1 MSLGLTLAKA
11 FEGAALGTL
20 GAAKERDKRVKEE
33 TDKRDILFQKALAY
47 AEKDKDKYNAAKE
60 SARKRF
66 DLATA
71 ELSTMIG
78 DPNERRVVAA
88 NMAKQFSDTGSLQKA
103 LDNYSANIKQDDTP
117 FEGLDFANVNM
128 EAFKHMSDTDVAAAL
143 VSPSL
148 LPKGVDSYYK
158 PSAFKDE
165 SILFGGLGQPQSLKA
180 QQEQYASLAE
190 ASGLNITAS
199 AGEIPLVSLSAPSVP
214 YRDIGFD
221 KRLFEA
227 VSKLKRAEKGK
238 DKEAIARAT
247 EEYNIAYKDL
257 EEYKRRTSTKTGGQA
272 SLKYTSQFISTELRK
287 AGNEPAFT
295 YRLDPT
301 MSKFFTII
309 KDTKS
314 GDDPEIKLMSQRE
327 AAYRFYIKGLS
338 GNQDDTLI
346 ATKGVTDYLDP
357 TTISNAVRI
366 RGRSRKS
373 FTKMIEGIKSEGKII
388 AKNSDAYNNL
398 LPSQKGLVD
407 AYYSSEDRK
416 AAANVFSERLADI
429 LVQGYFVPENFLIMP
444 KSQDATPQFKSLVKD
459 ILLQK

>member
-11 FEGAALGTL
+11 FEGAAVGAL
-20 GAAKERDKRVKEE
+20 GAARKRDEEIKENVDKN
-33 TDKRDILFQKALAY
+33 DILFQKALVY
-47 AEKDKDKYNAAKE
+47 AEKDRDKYNAAKE

-66 DLATA
+66 DLANA

-78 DPNERRVVAA
+78 DSNERRAVAA

-103 LDNYSANIKQDDTP
+103 LDNYSDNIKQGDTP

-128 EAFKHMSDTDVAAAL
+128 EAFKNMSDTDVAAAL

-165 SILFGGLGQPQSLKA
+165 SILFGGSGQPQALKA
-180 QQEQYASLAE
+180 QEEQNASLAK

-199 AGEIPLVSLSAPSVP
+199 AGEIPVVSLPAPSVP
-214 YRDIGFD
+214 YRSIGFD

-227 VSKLKRAEKGK
+227 VAKLKRAEKGT

-247 EEYNIAYKDL
+247 EEYNIAYEEL

-272 SLKYTSQFISTELRK
+272 SLKYTSSFISTELRK
-287 AGNEPAFT
+287 AGDEPSFT
-295 YRLDPT
+295 YRFDP
-301 MSKFFTII
+301 MMRKYFTII
-309 KDTKS
+309 KDTNS
-314 GDDPEIKLMSQRE
+314 GDDPQIKSMTQKE

-338 GNQDDTLI
+338 GNQSDTLI
-346 ATKGVTDYLDP
+346 ATMGVTDYLDA

-366 RGRSRKS
+366 RGGSRKS
-373 FTKMIEGIKSEGKII
+373 FTEMVEGIKSEGKII

-407 AYYSSEDRK
+407 AYYSSDDRK
-416 AAANVFSERLADI
+416 AAANVFTERLADI
-429 LVQGYFVPENFLIMP
+429 LVQGYFVPENTLQIP
-444 KSQDATPQFKSLVKD
+444 NSVNPTPQFESLVKD
-459 ILLQK
+459 IFIQK